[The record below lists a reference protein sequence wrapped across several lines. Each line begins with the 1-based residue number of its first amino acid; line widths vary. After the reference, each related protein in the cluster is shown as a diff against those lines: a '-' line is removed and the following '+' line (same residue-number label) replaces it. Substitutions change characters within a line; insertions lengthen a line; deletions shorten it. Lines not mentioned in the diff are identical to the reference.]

1 MGGIIGGLYATGHD
15 AADLEALVV
24 RADWNDLLR
33 STPKYEDRPIAEKQE
48 WNRITGMY
56 SIPLRGGFEL
66 PSGINSGQPLV
77 RLLSGS
83 TAAYWDVK
91 SFDDLPIPFRC
102 VAVDLVTGE
111 QFVLRDGHLVEA
123 MRATMAIPG
132 IFTPVEWG
140 GRILADGGLINN
152 LPTDVAKQMGADV
165 VIGVTLRFPAVEASG
180 LDTLPTI
187 VRQTMNIAVLQNEMR
202 NLPLANIDLKIQLD
216 RQGLMDFNDTHS
228 LIQAGY
234 DAARAN
240 SAALEKLV
248 LSPSDWEEHLRVRK
262 SRERKI
268 PEVGPL
274 FDVIASHPGVQKDAQ
289 AELSR
294 KVGPATSIESLE
306 ATLSGLTAATG
317 LPNSFY
323 GWHSDGERA
332 GYQVKLETRPAA
344 EIALRPSF
352 FYHFS
357 DGEPGRPTFKIAV
370 TSVPKNSYKSRF
382 MGSLSLGS
390 NPSLA
395 FEYYH
400 PFGGSAYSIAPGV
413 LVERTH
419 SSRYVDDSRLDAS
432 RDRFS
437 GSLYFGIGTWRHVQL
452 RVGARAGVD
461 KYSAPVPTNGIEA
474 TDTGF
479 ANPEIVG
486 IINTQDS
493 GVLPTRGV
501 RVNASTGY
509 SFRENPFPYL
519 ELNFDHFHPAG
530 EKFTAFV
537 RGRADSSMGTKVS
550 FYDQFTA
557 GGFNQLDAYRYQEIR
572 GDTLLMLGGGFLYRG
587 LNPDYALLRPLFGVW
602 YDAASIDWKTDTSD
616 FKQSASV
623 GLFSPTPL
631 GLIGVAVSFDMNGS
645 ARFRLS
651 LGSFWN
657 RS

>member
-1 MGGIIGGLYATGHD
+1 MGGILGGLYATGHD
-15 AADLEALVV
+15 AAELEALVG
-24 RADWNDLLR
+24 RADWNELLR
-33 STPKYEDRPIAEKQE
+33 STPKHEDRPIAEKQE
-48 WNRITGMY
+48 WNRVTGMY
-56 SIPLRGGFEL
+56 AIPLRGGFAL

-83 TAAYWDVK
+83 TAAYWDVQ

-111 QFVLRDGHLVEA
+111 QFILRDGHLVEA

-132 IFTPVEWG
+132 IFTPVEWN
-140 GRILADGGLINN
+140 GRILADGGLVNN
-152 LPTDVAKQMGADV
+152 LPTDVARQMGSDV
-165 VIGVTLRFPAVEASG
+165 VIGVTLRLPEVDAGG

-202 NLPLANIDLKIQLD
+202 NVPLANIELKIQLD

-234 DAARAN
+234 DTARAN
-240 SAALEKLV
+240 SAVLDKLV
-248 LSPSDWEEHLRVRK
+248 LSPSDWEEHLRLRK

-268 PEVGPL
+268 PSTGPL
-274 FDVIASHPGVQKDAQ
+274 FNVIASHPGIQKDAQ

-294 KVGPATSIESLE
+294 KIGPETSIASLE

-323 GWHSDGERA
+323 GWHSEGDRA
-332 GYQVKLETRPAA
+332 GYQVKLETRQAA

-352 FYHFS
+352 FYHYS
-357 DGEPGRPTFKIAV
+357 DGEPGRPTFKFAV

-390 NPSLA
+390 NPALT

-400 PFGGSAYSIAPGV
+400 PFSGNAYFVAPGFS
-413 LVERTH
+413 LERVRF
-419 SSRYVDDSRLDAS
+419 SQYLEDSRLDAS
-432 RDRFS
+432 RDRFF
-437 GSLYFGIGTWRHVQL
+437 GSVYFGIGTWRHVQL

-461 KYSAPVPTNGIEA
+461 KYGAPVPANGIEP

-479 ANPEIVG
+479 ANPEVVG

-501 RVNASTGY
+501 RLNASTGY
-509 SFRENPFPYL
+509 SFREHAFPYL
-519 ELNFDHFHPAG
+519 ELNFDHFHPVG

-537 RGRADSSMGTKVS
+537 RGRADSTMGTKVS

-587 LNPDYALLRPLFGVW
+587 MNPNNTSFRPLFGAW

-616 FKQSASV
+616 FKNSASV
-623 GLFSPTPL
+623 GVFSPTPL
-631 GLIGVAVSFDMNGS
+631 GLIGLAVSFDMNGS